1 MKEMKY
7 QQVGDYEFPVLK
19 QEESLPNLTRFGRM
33 YLKHLKEN
41 DKAHYLALLAENK
54 LNDEL
59 LSMDQQMNDRYDV
72 LVKQLMEERN
82 INEEIKES
90 DQLRWV
96 QEMNNI
102 KNTAEKIVIKE
113 IIEVG

>member
-1 MKEMKY
+1 MKKMKY

-33 YLKHLKEN
+33 YLEHLKEN
-41 DKAHYLALLAENK
+41 YKAHYLALLAENK

-72 LVKQLMEERN
+72 LLKQLMEERN
-82 INEEIKES
+82 VNEDLKEK
-90 DQLRWV
+90 DQMKWV
-96 QEMNNI
+96 QEMNSI
-102 KNTAEKIVIKE
+102 KNTAEEIVIQE
-113 IIEVG
+113 MIEVG

>member
-1 MKEMKY
+1 MKKMKY

-41 DKAHYLALLAENK
+41 YKAHYLALLAENK

-59 LSMDQQMNDRYDV
+59 LSMDQQMKDRYDV

-82 INEEIKES
+82 VNEDLKEK
-90 DQLRWV
+90 DQMKWV
-96 QEMNNI
+96 QEMNSI
-102 KNTAEKIVIKE
+102 KNTAEE
-113 IIEVG
+113 IFIQEMIEVG

>member
-1 MKEMKY
+1 MKKMKY

-41 DKAHYLALLAENK
+41 YKAHYLALLAENK

-72 LVKQLMEERN
+72 LLKQLMEERN
-82 INEEIKES
+82 VNEDLKEK
-90 DQLRWV
+90 DQMKWV
-96 QEMNNI
+96 QEMNSI
-102 KNTAEKIVIKE
+102 KNTAEEIVIQE
-113 IIEVG
+113 MIEVG

>member
-19 QEESLPNLTRFGRM
+19 GVESLPKLTRFGRI

-41 DKAHYLALLAENK
+41 YKAHYLALLAENK

-59 LSMDQQMNDRYDV
+59 LSMDKQINDRYDV
-72 LVKQLMEERN
+72 LLKQLMKKRN
-82 INEEIKES
+82 INEELKEN
-90 DQLRWV
+90 DQMKWV
-96 QEMNNI
+96 QEINNI
-102 KNTAEKIVIKE
+102 KNIVEKIIIKDL
-113 IIEVG
+113 G

>member
-19 QEESLPNLTRFGRM
+19 QEESLPTLTRFGRM

-41 DKAHYLALLAENK
+41 YKAHYLALIAENK

-59 LSMDQQMNDRYDV
+59 LSMDQQMNDQYDV
-72 LVKQLMEERN
+72 LVKQLMEKRN
-82 INEEIKES
+82 VNEDLKGKN
-90 DQLRWV
+90 QMRWL

-102 KNTAEKIVIKE
+102 RNTTEEIVVKKM
-113 IIEVG
+113 IEVG